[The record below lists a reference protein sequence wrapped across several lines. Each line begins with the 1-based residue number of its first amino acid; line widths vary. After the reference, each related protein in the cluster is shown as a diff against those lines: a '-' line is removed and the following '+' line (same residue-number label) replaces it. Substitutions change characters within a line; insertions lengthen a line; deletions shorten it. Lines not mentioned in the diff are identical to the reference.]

1 MKNLVIIF
9 IAFVGILFWSA
20 NLTMPADAARG
31 TKGKGGASEKQ
42 LKELDTTVINLT
54 KKYYTRE
61 LYSPKDSEDLIN
73 AKIMADIQMDTSPSP
88 SLAPIYFKLGN
99 LFKLREMQTE
109 AIDSYQTILENFQDT
124 VYAPKARKILTDM
137 GVEIKENIT
146 VDEVEEEEEF

>member
-9 IAFVGILFWSA
+9 IAFVGILFWGA
-20 NLTMPADAARG
+20 NLTMPADAART

-61 LYSPKDSEDLIN
+61 LYSPNDSEDLIN

-146 VDEVEEEEEF
+146 VEEIEEEEEF

>member
-1 MKNLVIIF
+1 
-9 IAFVGILFWSA
+9 
-20 NLTMPADAARG
+20 MPADAART

-146 VDEVEEEEEF
+146 VEEIEEEEEF

>member
-1 MKNLVIIF
+1 
-9 IAFVGILFWSA
+9 
-20 NLTMPADAARG
+20 MPADAART

>member
-1 MKNLVIIF
+1 
-9 IAFVGILFWSA
+9 
-20 NLTMPADAARG
+20 MPADAART
-31 TKGKGGASEKQ
+31 TKSKGGASEKQ

-146 VDEVEEEEEF
+146 VEEIEEEEEF